1 MKPSVEY
8 SGRTGPCGFF
18 FILPHHPQL
27 QQSLI
32 SPARLSQLLPG
43 CATESSRISPRGRSG
58 GGGVSGDGKWSVRLT
73 LFRREAAGI
82 RDGTLRSTSR
92 IGMSC
97 PYCSSVDCCRSVRHD
112 GQDFLHLLLGRFP
125 WRCNVAGSDFICGTG
140 PVGDDRLTRPLL
152 GTGVWGRGSSQTY
165 LRLCPCSAR
174 RVRSRCTRAEERLC
188 GRSAAGAAVG
198 VAEENPVRPPRNGRI
213 VVSEGGELSVGGIMD
228 LAYTGRS
235 IGGGY
240 A

>member
-18 FILPHHPQL
+18 FTLPHHPQL

-73 LFRREAAGI
+73 LFRRQAAGI

-112 GQDFLHLLLGRFP
+112 GQDFLHRLLGRFP
-125 WRCNVAGSDFICGTG
+125 WRCNVCRKRF
-140 PVGDDRLTRPLL
+140 
-152 GTGVWGRGSSQTY
+152 Y
-165 LRLCPCSAR
+165 LRNRSRGRRPPHKTPTRNR
-174 RVRSRCTRAEERLC
+174 RV
-188 GRSAAGAAVG
+188 GKG
-198 VAEENPVRPPRNGRI
+198 VFPNLSPF
-213 VVSEGGELSVGGIMD
+213 VSL
-228 LAYTGRS
+228 
-235 IGGGY
+235 
-240 A
+240 